1 MVFFLLNIQ
10 EPKSLR
16 LINLESINEIIV
28 EGEFFTMCFND
39 GVAAT
44 LKLSEKEI
52 QEIISYIRTITKS
65 NSMFT
70 IKELKQII
78 ERKE

>member
-1 MVFFLLNIQ
+1 MMFFLINIR

-16 LINLESINEIIV
+16 LVNLESINEIIV

-39 GVAAT
+39 GAVVT
-44 LKLSEKEI
+44 LKFSEEDI
-52 QEIISYIRTITKS
+52 QELISYIRTITKS
-65 NSMFT
+65 NSIFT